1 MPDVA
6 QRIDVYFKGI
16 WRRSGEAMGVY
27 LVREDEAYGR
37 LAAALLRAQRTEGAE
52 ASSGGVAAETAALEE
67 PTTPASSAAASA
79 TAAFK
84 RKASALE
91 VLPAE
96 VRGWNVLNNANLE
109 PTERAAVLASAHN
122 KIDYEKIKVALKANW
137 GDNDLRERDRV
148 KKPRSNNYAN
158 MFGPAYTDEAGEPDD
173 SWWGDGDEEQWGG
186 VV

>member
-1 MPDVA
+1 MWWIAAGTWLGSGRRTDLSQWLAYTADCGGQQNASCSTSTRASLTATGVEKLLQVIADSPLGVMPVRDVA
-6 QRIDVYFKGI
+6 QRIDVHFKGI

-67 PTTPASSAAASA
+67 STTPASSAAASA

-96 VRGWNVLNNANLE
+96 VRGGMCSTT
-109 PTERAAVLASAHN
+109 PTSS
-122 KIDYEKIKVALKANW
+122 
-137 GDNDLRERDRV
+137 LR
-148 KKPRSNNYAN
+148 S
-158 MFGPAYTDEAGEPDD
+158 GPP
-173 SWWGDGDEEQWGG
+173 S
-186 VV
+186 